1 MKSPDLFRGRSA
13 SPDFSR
19 KPKST
24 FASEAQD
31 NKRPASRTSSAFAV
45 AYSSSANGVMASQK
59 RISKELNELLSS
71 PPDGVTVAL
80 ADDSDLYKWSVEM
93 KGPEGSPY
101 QGGIFEIRLTLPTD
115 YPFKPP
121 TVSFATKIY
130 HPNVSNDD
138 KGTMCLGMLKSD
150 EWKPSSKLYAVLEFA
165 RQLLVEP
172 MPDDAV
178 EGRIA
183 EQYSNDRKQ
192 YEKIARDWTRKYASG
207 NGGEGQ

>member
-1 MKSPDLFRGRSA
+1 
-13 SPDFSR
+13 
-19 KPKST
+19 
-24 FASEAQD
+24 
-31 NKRPASRTSSAFAV
+31 
-45 AYSSSANGVMASQK
+45 MASQK

-71 PPDGVTVAL
+71 PPGGVTVAL
-80 ADDSDLYKWSVEM
+80 ADDSDLYKWNIEM

-101 QGGIFEIRLTLPTD
+101 QDGVFEIRLTLPTD

-207 NGGEGQ
+207 NGGEGK